1 MPSRARRSR
10 VPWTGWLGKE
20 LPMFADEWD
29 KMIDGMFDKDVR
41 ALCHLLLLKRS
52 VDGGPGRVWDAS
64 KHLEYEDLITETL
77 AQMGMH
83 NRQ

>member
-1 MPSRARRSR
+1 
-10 VPWTGWLGKE
+10 
-20 LPMFADEWD
+20 MFADEWD

-77 AQMGMH
+77 ARMNMP
-83 NRQ
+83 NSLLDRSRLPNTAKEVRSE